1 MGRREEKKQEKRA
14 RLEASALDL
23 FDQLGYDRA
32 SIELIAA
39 ASDVARGTYYLY
51 FPDKLALF
59 AALSDRW
66 FVPMRGLLVDTGER
80 VAAARTPADLIGI
93 WTEMGVGLALLGV
106 AYPREIAI
114 AFRELRRS
122 GEAGE
127 ELRRRETDLLDIAVA
142 FTRTAADAGL
152 LQTRDP
158 RLSAYVVYGAGE
170 RLYWEM
176 LRGTD
181 LGDPM
186 EGAREVVRIFAR
198 AFGLGDVEVP
208 LLPR

>member
-1 MGRREEKKQEKRA
+1 MGRREEKKQEKRQ

-59 AALSDRW
+59 AALGDRW
-66 FVPMRGLLVDTGER
+66 YVPMRGLLLDTAER
-80 VAAARTPADLIGI
+80 VTGAKSASDLIAI

-122 GEAGE
+122 GEAGDD
-127 ELRRRETDLLDIAVA
+127 LRRREADLLEIAVA
-142 FTRTAADAGL
+142 FTRSAADQGL
-152 LQTRDP
+152 LQTGDP
-158 RLSAYVVYGAGE
+158 RLAAYVVYGAGE

-181 LGDPM
+181 LGDPL